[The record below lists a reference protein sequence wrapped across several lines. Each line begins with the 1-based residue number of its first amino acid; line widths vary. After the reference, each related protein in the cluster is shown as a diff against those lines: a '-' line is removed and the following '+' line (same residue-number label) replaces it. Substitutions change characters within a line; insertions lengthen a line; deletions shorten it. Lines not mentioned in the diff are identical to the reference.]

1 MRIRASLGPIAEG
14 LTKYELNSMH
24 AGVGSQ
30 RSICSAAL
38 LLVIISS
45 NWSKMCVTNIPRAYF
60 SHSGPFCLKAEIIK
74 RTAYSHYKQ
83 TAIYKRGSAISP
95 YMWSA
100 VSSSP
105 TLELVC
111 FVDAAFQ
118 LDKLD

>member
-1 MRIRASLGPIAEG
+1 
-14 LTKYELNSMH
+14 
-24 AGVGSQ
+24 
-30 RSICSAAL
+30 
-38 LLVIISS
+38 
-45 NWSKMCVTNIPRAYF
+45 MCVTNIPRAYF

-74 RTAYSHYKQ
+74 RTAYSRYKQ